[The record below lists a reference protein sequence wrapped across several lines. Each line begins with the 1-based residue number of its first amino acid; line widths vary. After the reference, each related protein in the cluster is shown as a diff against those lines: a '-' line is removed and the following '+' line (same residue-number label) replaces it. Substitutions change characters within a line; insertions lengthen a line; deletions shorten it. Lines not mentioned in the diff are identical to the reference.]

1 MLGELK
7 SKTIKKVPREL
18 TWKLIFHV
26 PIYLY
31 MFWVAYTKVRKGIK
45 AARESRMMK
54 KKPIEAVNNPNW
66 QWESENIIFK
76 PADRT

>member
-1 MLGELK
+1 
-7 SKTIKKVPREL
+7 
-18 TWKLIFHV
+18 
-26 PIYLY
+26 